1 MIQCGNFA
9 AITGEYCRL
18 MMKIW
23 AVSNQKG
30 GVGKTTTVVSLAGLL
45 SSWGF
50 RVLVVDLDPHGSLTS
65 YFKMN
70 PDEIE
75 LSVYNLF
82 HDTGQKKNID
92 PKPYI
97 KKTDFDGLSILPA
110 STTIATLDRQ
120 VAALGGMG
128 LVITSALKKVSTDYD
143 YVIIDSPPMLGILMI
158 NALAACQHIIIP
170 SLSEHLALK
179 GLERM
184 IHTVQMVF
192 KSRKSHPEYTIVPTM
207 FDKRTKAA
215 KDSLIRLRQTYPA
228 NIWNSVIPIDT
239 KIRDASIQGIPVP
252 IYEPKAKSVEAYADL
267 LELLLQEGSHVDRKM
282 AIG

>member
-1 MIQCGNFA
+1 
-9 AITGEYCRL
+9 
-18 MMKIW
+18 MKIW

-82 HDTGQKKNID
+82 HDTGQKKKNID
-92 PKPYI
+92 PKYYI
-97 KKTDFDGLSILPA
+97 KKTEFDGLSILPA
-110 STTIATLDRQ
+110 STAIATLDRQ

-128 LVITSALKKVSTDYD
+128 LVITSALKKVSDEYD

-192 KSRKSHPEYTIVPTM
+192 KSRKNHPEYTIVPTM
-207 FDKRTKAA
+207 FDKRTRAA
-215 KDSLIRLRQTYPA
+215 KDSLIRLRQTYPD

-239 KIRDASIQGIPVP
+239 KVRDASIQGVPVP
-252 IYEPKAKSVEAYADL
+252 IFDPKAKSVEAYANL
-267 LELLLQEGSHVDRKM
+267 LELLLQEDSYVDKKM